1 MLKKN
6 RQKGKGNGGIMRLLF
21 DKILIIGYISQ
32 TYRFGGTMKLYEHL
46 PKEHITP
53 HLEGQTKF
61 QVIEEL
67 LDLLDKNNHLRD
79 RDVALQ
85 DVLAREGYL
94 STGLENGLAIPH
106 AKTDGVERLEIA
118 MGVKPEGVDFE
129 SLDGKPA
136 NIIFLVLSPRDTSGP
151 HIQTL
156 AVISRNLKN
165 KEMRE
170 AILKAKTREE
180 IFDII
185 KNRFEY

>member
-1 MLKKN
+1 
-6 RQKGKGNGGIMRLLF
+6 
-21 DKILIIGYISQ
+21 
-32 TYRFGGTMKLYEHL
+32 MKLYEYL
-46 PKEHITP
+46 PKEHIEP
-53 HLEGQTKF
+53 NLKGETKF

-67 LDLLDKNNHLRD
+67 LDLLHKNNQLLD

-106 AKTDGVERLEIA
+106 AKTDGVGKLVIA
-118 MGVKPEGVDFE
+118 FGIKRDGVDFE

-136 NIIFLVLSPRDTSGP
+136 YLIFLVLSPRDTSGP

-165 KEMRE
+165 KEIRD
-170 AILKAKTREE
+170 ALLQAQTREE
-180 IFDII
+180 IYDII